1 MTLPVAR
8 WVVPNDP
15 DPARVSDLAH
25 ALKLPTTLTRLLV
38 QRGYGS
44 AESAQT
50 FLRPTLDALSDPF
63 DLTDMERAVEVIGSA
78 VRAGTT
84 ILVHGDYDV
93 DGQCATA
100 LLTRALRE
108 AGAHVVPFIPNRL
121 RDGYDLG
128 PAGVSAA
135 RAAGA
140 GLIVTCDC
148 GTTARDA
155 VRQADAAGIQ
165 VVVTD
170 HHLPGELP
178 PAAAIVNPRRDAED
192 APTAGL
198 CGAGVAFKLVQ
209 ALAPALGLAEFL
221 PLHLID
227 LVALATVADVVPL
240 TGENRILVRFGLK
253 QLADSRWPGVR
264 ALIASSGLA
273 DRAIRAGHVGF
284 VIGPRLNAAGRI
296 GDAMDGLAL
305 LLSDDYDDALERARR
320 LESQNARR
328 QEIDQRILDEALEMV
343 EQSVDLSEQYGLVL
357 AREGWHAGVI
367 GIAASRLVERFAR
380 PAILIALEGDVGK
393 GSGRSIARFDLHAAL
408 ETCAPH
414 LARFGGHRMAAG
426 LTIARDRVEAFSEA
440 FNAAAHAALS
450 PEDLIPT
457 QRVDAVVT
465 LEAMDADLWRLLHYL
480 EPCGAGNPAPVFGVT
495 GTVARTHRTVGSNH
509 LRLTLDDGTA
519 QLGAIGFDWAD
530 RVAPSWWDGKLDVA
544 FRLDRDEWRGV
555 PRLQARIVQL
565 RPAS

>member
-1 MTLPVAR
+1 M
-8 WVVPNDP
+8 
-15 DPARVSDLAH
+15 
-25 ALKLPTTLTRLLV
+25 
-38 QRGYGS
+38 
-44 AESAQT
+44 
-50 FLRPTLDALSDPF
+50 
-63 DLTDMERAVEVIGSA
+63 
-78 VRAGTT
+78 
-84 ILVHGDYDV
+84 
-93 DGQCATA
+93 
-100 LLTRALRE
+100 
-108 AGAHVVPFIPNRL
+108 
-121 RDGYDLG
+121 
-128 PAGVSAA
+128 
-135 RAAGA
+135 
-140 GLIVTCDC
+140 
-148 GTTARDA
+148 
-155 VRQADAAGIQ
+155 
-165 VVVTD
+165 
-170 HHLPGELP
+170 
-178 PAAAIVNPRRDAED
+178 
-192 APTAGL
+192 
-198 CGAGVAFKLVQ
+198 Q
-209 ALAPALGLAEFL
+209 ALAPALGLPQFL
-221 PLHLID
+221 PFHLID

-240 TGENRILVRFGLK
+240 TDENRILVRFGLK

-264 ALIASSGLA
+264 ALIVSSGLV

-305 LLSDDYDDALERARR
+305 LLSDDYDDALERARG
-320 LESQNARR
+320 LESLNARR

-380 PAILIALEGDVGK
+380 PTILIALEGDVGK
-393 GSGRSIARFDLHAAL
+393 GSGRSVTRFDLHAAL

-426 LTIARDRVEAFSEA
+426 LTIVRDRLEAFSEA

-495 GTVARTHRTVGSNH
+495 GAAARTHRTVGSNH